1 MGERAHPHLNTT
13 RRTTRDQ
20 EEAKNHMSEKITGGQ
35 LVVQMLE
42 SLGVT
47 HVFGVVGGQTL
58 AITDAIIDTP
68 SIEFVHTRHENAAAV
83 MADAFGRLTGRPA
96 VAISTTGP
104 GATNLLTGV
113 GGAFRDSSP
122 AIIITCNNNGE
133 NIHKDDAQNADHV
146 DIFKPFTKYSRLVA
160 HASSIKQAME
170 EAYINAMTGNPGPV
184 HLDFARDTIELPV
197 EHAPAVPAV
206 HPARSWVGTRPV
218 APAEEIA
225 AVAARVLAAEKP
237 VIWVGNGGNRAQAS
251 DDVLALAEALNI
263 PVITTFNGMG
273 AVPTTHPL
281 VFGALSR
288 MGTQLTNRVIGD
300 ADLVLALGNSLNAV
314 STTRWRRN
322 LPDIVQVDVDPAM
335 IGRYY
340 AEVTTGVVGDLAAF
354 ARDLVAATAG
364 DADAARER
372 RADWIAE
379 LQRAERDWWALSESL
394 EPENPGTVSP
404 AVVVRALR
412 DVTPS
417 DAVLIPD
424 AGNPGVW
431 SFLWE
436 MDTPY
441 RYIKPVGFGNMGF
454 ALPAAIA
461 SVADDPSRPVLA
473 LIGDGSLGMSL
484 GELETLARAGGPVVI
499 VVLNDSSYGNIRQ
512 EQVLHFDGRTIGVD
526 FQEVNFATVAQ
537 GMGLDGKR
545 VTEVGA
551 LVDAVRDG
559 FASGKPVVIDVVL
572 DRAANAWTYPA
583 FVPEAS

>member
-1 MGERAHPHLNTT
+1 MTN
-13 RRTTRDQ
+13 
-20 EEAKNHMSEKITGGQ
+20 NITGGQ
-35 LVVQMLE
+35 LVVKMLE

-47 HVFGVVGGQTL
+47 KVFGVVGGQTL

-83 MADAFGRLTGRPA
+83 MADAYGRLTGRPA

-146 DIFKPFTKYSRLVA
+146 EIFRPFVKFGRLIA
-160 HASSIKQAME
+160 HASSIKQVME

-184 HLDFARDTIELPV
+184 HLDFARDTIEQPV
-197 EHAPAVPAV
+197 AEVPEIPTV

-218 APAEEIA
+218 AAGEEIA
-225 AVAARVLAAEKP
+225 AVAARVLTAEKP
-237 VIWVGNGGNRAQAS
+237 VIWVGNGANRGRAGEA
-251 DDVLALAEALNI
+251 VLELADALGI
-263 PVITTFNGMG
+263 PVVTTFNGMG

-288 MGTQLTNRVIGD
+288 MGTNLTTRVIDD

-314 STTRWRRN
+314 STTRWRRR
-322 LPDIVQVDVDPAM
+322 LPEVVQVDIDPTM

-354 ARDLVAATAG
+354 ARDLVDATAQE
-364 DADAARER
+364 AASA
-372 RADWIAE
+372 RASRQSWIAE
-379 LQRAERDWWALSESL
+379 LQQAERDWWELSRDL
-394 EPENPGTVSP
+394 EPQNAGTVSP

-412 DVTPS
+412 EVTPR

-436 MDTPY
+436 MDEPY

-461 SVADDPSRPVLA
+461 SVVDDPTRPVLA

-526 FQEVNFATVAQ
+526 FHDVDFAQVAR
-537 GMGLDGKR
+537 GMGLEAVR
-545 VTEVGA
+545 VTDVDA

-559 FASGKPVVIDVVL
+559 YASGRPVVVDVVL
-572 DRAANAWTYPA
+572 DREANAWTYPA
-583 FVPEAS
+583 FVPHNA

>member
-1 MGERAHPHLNTT
+1 
-13 RRTTRDQ
+13 
-20 EEAKNHMSEKITGGQ
+20 MSEKITGGQ
-35 LVVQMLE
+35 LVVKVLE

-68 SIEFVHTRHENAAAV
+68 SIEFVHTRHEGAAAA
-83 MADAFGRLTGRPA
+83 MADAYGRLTRRPA
-96 VAISTTGP
+96 VAIATTGP

-122 AIIITCNNNGE
+122 AIIITCNNHGE

-146 DIFKPFTKYSRLVA
+146 QIFAPFTKYARLVA
-160 HASSIKQAME
+160 HGSAIKQAVE

-184 HLDFARDTIELPV
+184 HLDFARDTIEQVVDNPPALPRM
-197 EHAPAVPAV
+197 
-206 HPARSWVGTRPV
+206 HPSRSWVGHRPV
-218 APAEEIA
+218 PAPKQISA
-225 AVAARVLAAEKP
+225 AAQRLLAADKP
-237 VIWVGNGGNRAQAS
+237 VIWLGNGGNRARAA
-251 DDVLALAEALNI
+251 DAVLDLADALNI

-288 MGTQLTNRVIGD
+288 MGTNLTTRVIGES
-300 ADLVLALGNSLNAV
+300 DLVLALGNSLNAV
-314 STTRWRRN
+314 STGRWRLR
-322 LPDIVQVDVDPAM
+322 LPEVIQVDIDPAM

-340 AEVTTGVVGDLAAF
+340 ADVTTGVVGDLAAF
-354 ARDLVAATAG
+354 SNDLVAATA
-364 DADAARER
+364 D
-372 RADWIAE
+372 RATEAKSKRSGWIQS
-379 LQRAERDWWALSESL
+379 LQQAEREWWDLSASL
-394 EPENPGTVSP
+394 EPENEGTISP

-412 DVTPS
+412 DVTPT
-417 DAVLIPD
+417 DTVLIPD

-436 MDTPY
+436 MEKPY

-454 ALPAAIA
+454 ALPASIA
-461 SVADDPSRPVLA
+461 SVSAEPDRPVLA

-484 GELETLARAGGPVVI
+484 GELETLARRGGPVVI

-512 EQVLHFDGRTIGVD
+512 EQVLHFNGRTIGVD
-526 FQEVNFATVAQ
+526 FHDVDFAQVAR
-537 GMGLDGKR
+537 GMGLAAER
-545 VTEVGA
+545 VTDVND
-551 LVDAVRDG
+551 LVATVKDA
-559 FASGKPVVIDVVL
+559 FASSQPFVIDVVL

-583 FVPEAS
+583 FVPFEAAAPTPRQDAD

>member
-1 MGERAHPHLNTT
+1 MTN
-13 RRTTRDQ
+13 
-20 EEAKNHMSEKITGGQ
+20 NITGGQ
-35 LVVQMLE
+35 LVVKMLE

-47 HVFGVVGGQTL
+47 KVFGVVGGQTL

-83 MADAFGRLTGRPA
+83 MADAYGRLTGRPA

-146 DIFKPFTKYSRLVA
+146 EIFRPFVKFGRLIA
-160 HASSIKQAME
+160 HASSIKQVME

-184 HLDFARDTIELPV
+184 HLDFARDTIEQPV
-197 EHAPAVPAV
+197 AEVPEIPTV

-218 APAEEIA
+218 AAGEEIA
-225 AVAARVLAAEKP
+225 AVAARVLTAEKP
-237 VIWVGNGGNRAQAS
+237 VIWVGNGANRGRAGEA
-251 DDVLALAEALNI
+251 VLELADALGI
-263 PVITTFNGMG
+263 PVVTTFNGMG

-288 MGTQLTNRVIGD
+288 MGTNLTTRVMDD

-314 STTRWRRN
+314 STTRWRRR
-322 LPDIVQVDVDPAM
+322 LPEVVQVDIDPTM

-354 ARDLVAATAG
+354 ARDLVDATAQE
-364 DADAARER
+364 AASA
-372 RADWIAE
+372 RASRQSWIAE
-379 LQRAERDWWALSESL
+379 LQQAERDWWELSRDL
-394 EPENPGTVSP
+394 EPQNAGTVSP

-412 DVTPS
+412 EVTPR

-436 MDTPY
+436 MDEPY

-461 SVADDPSRPVLA
+461 SVVDDPTRPVLA

-526 FQEVNFATVAQ
+526 FHDVDFAQVAR
-537 GMGLDGKR
+537 GMGLEAVR
-545 VTEVGA
+545 VTDVDA

-559 FASGKPVVIDVVL
+559 YASGRPVVVDVVL
-572 DRAANAWTYPA
+572 DREANAWTYPA
-583 FVPEAS
+583 FVPHNA